1 MASFLPSLVS
11 NDAIGHSALCTMA
24 IFRRRVAKRLLVVS
38 QSSNCCFV
46 VVVVRSFQLFLLLS
60 VIITAEMD
68 SLGFLRVP

>member
-1 MASFLPSLVS
+1 MGSHSVLRAFLTLQISSTEKTP
-11 NDAIGHSALCTMA
+11 

-38 QSSNCCFV
+38 QSSIVV

-68 SLGFLRVP
+68 SLEFLRVP